1 VPTGAVVKREN
12 GAVENAAIFAV
23 TLISAAGGITVAA
36 FSTFETKDHSEE
48 TRTSIERRLERIEN
62 KLDLMLDKNSRER

>member
-1 VPTGAVVKREN
+1 MKREN

-36 FSTFETKDHSEE
+36 FSTFETNTHATESREA
-48 TRTSIERRLERIEN
+48 IERRLERIEN
-62 KLDLMLDKNSRER
+62 KLDSVLAEKLGNR

>member
-1 VPTGAVVKREN
+1 MKREV

-36 FSTFETKDHSEE
+36 FGTFETKDHAEE
-48 TRTSIERRLERIEN
+48 TRTAIERRLERIEN
-62 KLDLMLDKNSRER
+62 KLDLMLDKNSRDR